1 MQEEL
6 RRHFRTRFIETA
18 RERVRKSV
26 SLLGMPDG
34 AKTLMIELHSLA
46 GESALL
52 GLKDIS
58 DAARSGE
65 LAAREWVEGDD
76 SAKVRCVRLV
86 RQVSRHV
93 EAFAAEPPEA
103 EPDTA
108 KSTDKHRVM
117 VIDDSL
123 LAGEHIA
130 ESLED
135 NGMEARLTTDAA
147 SALAVIREFAPA
159 LVISDVNMPGVD
171 LTVLCRDLREASS
184 RPLRVVLLSGMAE
197 AELAACAQKVGADDY
212 IAKQRGIDAV
222 VAYAKRVLE
231 EAGD

>member
-26 SLLGMPDG
+26 ALISTPDG

-58 DAARSGE
+58 EAARSGE
-65 LAAREWVEGDD
+65 LAARDWSEGDTT
-76 SAKVRCVRLV
+76 AKVRCVRLV

-103 EPDTA
+103 EPGA
-108 KSTDKHRVM
+108 GQSTDKNRVM
-117 VIDDSL
+117 VIDDSE
-123 LAGEHIA
+123 LAGEHIT

-135 NGMEARLTTDAA
+135 SGLETRLVTDAA
-147 SALAVIREFAPA
+147 TALAVVREFAPA

-171 LTVLCRDLREASS
+171 LVTLCRDLREASS
-184 RPLRVVLLSGMAE
+184 RPLRVVLLSGMDE
-197 AELAACAQKVGADDY
+197 AELAACAQRVGADAY
-212 IAKQRGIDAV
+212 LAKQRGIDAV
-222 VAYAKRVLE
+222 VAYARHALE
-231 EAGD
+231 EDPD